1 LKNIWKKIE
10 KRQFSPLYLVYGS
23 ETFFMNEIKQK
34 LLQYAL
40 NEEEIDFNFSSY
52 DLEETPVELAIE
64 DAETLPFL
72 GERRLVILH
81 NPVFLKAEK
90 PKEKVE
96 HDLKKLEEYIK
107 RPASYSIVVFAAPYE
122 KLDDRKK
129 ITKLLK
135 EKAET
140 FEAKKLSEKEIISWI
155 KDRAII
161 NHTEIEDDAVH
172 QLMALAG
179 MNLMVLASEIDKLS
193 MYATETKVI
202 DAGMVER
209 LTSRTLEQNI
219 FSLVDKMMN
228 RKIEEAFEIYYDLLK
243 QNEEPIKILA
253 IIASQFRLIYQVKEL
268 ARKGYGQ
275 QKIASFLKVHPFR
288 VKLALGHARKFTEE
302 DLTRIM
308 HLLAESDFA
317 MKTSA
322 MEKKMVIE
330 LFLLK
335 FFEEI
340 RK

>member
-1 LKNIWKKIE
+1 MNVWEKIE
-10 KRQFSPLYLVYGS
+10 KKKFSPLYLVYGP
-23 ETFFMNEIKQK
+23 ETFFMNELKQK

-40 NEEEIDFNFSSY
+40 NEEDMDFNFSSY

-72 GERRLVILH
+72 GERRLVVLH

-90 PKEKVE
+90 LKEKVE
-96 HDLKKLEEYIK
+96 HNIK
-107 RPASYSIVVFAAPYE
+107 RLLDYIEKPAPYSIVVFAAPYE
-122 KLDDRKK
+122 KLDERKK

-140 FEAKKLSEKEIISWI
+140 FEAKKLNEKEIMIWI
-155 KDRAII
+155 KERAKA
-161 NHTEIEDDAVH
+161 NNTEIEDAAVQ
-172 QLMALAG
+172 QLMTLAG
-179 MNLMVLASEIDKLS
+179 MNLMILASEIDKLS
-193 MYATETKVI
+193 MYAIETKVI

-209 LTSRTLEQNI
+209 LTARSLEQNV
-219 FSLVDKMMN
+219 FSLVDKIVDG
-228 RKIEEAFEIYYDLLK
+228 KIEEVFEIYYDLLK
-243 QNEEPIKILA
+243 QNEEPIKLLA

-275 QKIASFLKVHPFR
+275 QKMAAFLKVHPFR
-288 VKLALGHARKFTEE
+288 VKLALEKARKFTEE
-302 DLTRIM
+302 DLMRVID
-308 HLLAESDFA
+308 LLAECDYA

-322 MEKKMVIE
+322 MDNKMVIE

-335 FFEEI
+335 FFERN